1 MGHVEA
7 SLVTVQAQITNLNK
21 RFLRAESSWVT
32 QVDRMN
38 AFDEKISAMQRST
51 ATNPG
56 RAVDEL
62 FHKLAVVGFDPQIS
76 IEHKLVAMNSFMES
90 TFPTVDARYSVV
102 HSSFWQEKGGAS

>member
-1 MGHVEA
+1 M
-7 SLVTVQAQITNLNK
+7 
-21 RFLRAESSWVT
+21 
-32 QVDRMN
+32 
-38 AFDEKISAMQRST
+38 
-51 ATNPG
+51 
-56 RAVDEL
+56 DEL